1 MCIAKII
8 HGNEIS
14 FSTIEDCEIDIRYTN
29 EKLIIDRISGKYL
42 NLLQKIITFIK
53 NIIQRYFFSYL
64 LNIIYL
70 WNENELLIIQ
80 YLNYESNKM
89 IFKW

>member
-1 MCIAKII
+1 MVSVSCLSVLAHYAQCRCERYMCIAKII

-70 WNENELLIIQ
+70 
-80 YLNYESNKM
+80 
-89 IFKW
+89 

>member
-14 FSTIEDCEIDIRYTN
+14 FSIIEDCEIEIRYTN
-29 EKLIIDRISGKYL
+29 EKLIIDRISDNYL
-42 NLLQKIITFIK
+42 NLLQTIITFIK
-53 NIIQRYFFSYL
+53 NIIQRYFFSYV

-70 WNENELLIIQ
+70 SNENELLIIQ
-80 YLNYESNKM
+80 YLNYEPDKM
-89 IFKW
+89 VFK